1 MVRQGIALIPFHE
14 RQQDGSIRSYLAGTL
29 AVVDPS
35 LPNERRAEIEQ
46 LVGALTSGPLRSAA
60 LIGELGDVE
69 LVTFALY
76 LVNATHNNPMLVPL
90 MRRLLT
96 AKVQPVEG
104 MS

>member
-14 RQQDGSIRSYLAGTL
+14 RQQDGSIRSYLAGT
-29 AVVDPS
+29 VVDPS